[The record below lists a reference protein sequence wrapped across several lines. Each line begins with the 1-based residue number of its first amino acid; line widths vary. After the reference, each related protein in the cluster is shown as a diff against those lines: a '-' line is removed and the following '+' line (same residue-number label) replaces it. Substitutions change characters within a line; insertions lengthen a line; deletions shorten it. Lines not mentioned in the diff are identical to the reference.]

1 MLFGFT
7 VYRRRY
13 EFTFAPELEIQ
24 TKMQHLSCNEYEK
37 LKGIYPK
44 QVLPKKFLSLCHI
57 YLVIST

>member
-44 QVLPKKFLSLCHI
+44 KVLPK
-57 YLVIST
+57 